1 MLTFDIYDY
10 ERKIIRQK
18 IIPLHQHCHA
28 NVGMNS
34 ANLDKS
40 NQISP
45 SASGT
50 GQIAGRSVS
59 QIDSTDSK
67 EAQIYQSHLRST
79 VEDQL
84 RSNYVNT
91 AKKTEPHHSNKNLIN
106 KNFLA

>member
-28 NVGMNS
+28 NVGMNNG
-34 ANLDKS
+34 NLDKS
-40 NQISP
+40 NQIS
-45 SASGT
+45 SAA
-50 GQIAGRSVS
+50 QIAGRSVS
-59 QIDSTDSK
+59 QIDGTGSK
-67 EAQIYQSHLRST
+67 EAQLHQIYLRST

-91 AKKTEPHHSNKNLIN
+91 VKKTEPHLSNKNLIN
-106 KNFLA
+106 PNSLIKI